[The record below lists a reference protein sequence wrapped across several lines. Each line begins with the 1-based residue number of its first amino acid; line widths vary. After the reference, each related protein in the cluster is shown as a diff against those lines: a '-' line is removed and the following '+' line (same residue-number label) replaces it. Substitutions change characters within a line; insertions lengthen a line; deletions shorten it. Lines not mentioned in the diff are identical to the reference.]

1 MASKPINRIMEEIF
15 DLLKKEKELSTRQLS
30 VNIGSQ
36 WITIEKALESMKKL
50 EVVKERIDKFDKR
63 NTRLWSLK

>member
-1 MASKPINRIMEEIF
+1 MEEIF